1 MKFEWDSKKAAANRK
16 KHKVSFDEA
25 ISVFADPLASIFDDE
40 DHSDDAERRE
50 IIVGHSILNRIVLVC
65 FTERG
70 KDLVRIFTAR
80 LATKREC
87 EDYEENTT
95 S

>member
-1 MKFEWDSKKAAANRK
+1 MRFEWDSKKAAANLK

-25 ISVFADPLASIFDDE
+25 VSVFADPLASIFDDE
-40 DHSDDAERRE
+40 DHSNAEQRE

-65 FTERG
+65 FTELEEN
-70 KDLVRIFTAR
+70 LVRIINAR
-80 LATKREC
+80 LVTKRER
-87 EDYEENTT
+87 EDYEENTN